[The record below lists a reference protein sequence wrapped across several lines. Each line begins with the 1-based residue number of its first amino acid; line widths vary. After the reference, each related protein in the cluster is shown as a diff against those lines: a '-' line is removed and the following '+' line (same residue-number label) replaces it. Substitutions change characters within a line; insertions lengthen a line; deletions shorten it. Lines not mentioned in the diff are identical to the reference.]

1 MIHHLKGIVQDL
13 IAFKKVLTLYVIL
26 CNFFIFYFQ
35 TGFDYYYVHIMFFDS
50 QYRCL
55 FTHVG
60 VTLVAYSHNVKLEK
74 LAFGLFRNSGK
85 SDLMSNIRKISNS
98 FWN

>member
-1 MIHHLKGIVQDL
+1 MSASVVVCLL
-13 IAFKKVLTLYVIL
+13 MLT
-26 CNFFIFYFQ
+26 
-35 TGFDYYYVHIMFFDS
+35 S
-50 QYRCL
+50 
-55 FTHVG
+55 
-60 VTLVAYSHNVKLEK
+60 VAYCHDVKLEN

>member
-1 MIHHLKGIVQDL
+1 M
-13 IAFKKVLTLYVIL
+13 AWIL
-26 CNFFIFYFQ
+26 VN
-35 TGFDYYYVHIMFFDS
+35 VS
-50 QYRCL
+50 QCHCL

-60 VTLVAYSHNVKLEK
+60 GVTSVSYFHNVKLEN

-98 FWN
+98 FFLELKDRYLIDNKM